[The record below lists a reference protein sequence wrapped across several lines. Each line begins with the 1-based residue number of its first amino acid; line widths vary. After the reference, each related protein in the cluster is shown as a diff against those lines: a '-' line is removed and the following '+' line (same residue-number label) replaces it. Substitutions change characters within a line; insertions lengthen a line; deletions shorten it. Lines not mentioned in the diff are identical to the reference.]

1 MLLSTKRKFVGCDY
15 RRTEYYTTIS
25 SKEYDRMKTQPLKEY
40 EFTTTDGE
48 VRYLLA
54 PDSEHAAWAAAELS
68 NGTNNVL
75 DVRLCDEW

>member
-1 MLLSTKRKFVGCDY
+1 MTFQ
-15 RRTEYYTTIS
+15 S
-25 SKEYDRMKTQPLKEY
+25 SIARSLKMARFTQRSNLKEY
-40 EFTTTDGE
+40 QYTTTDGE